1 MKLLFNIEIEEDDV
15 LFVCLEDNVK
25 LLLNSSAKYRPMTH
39 SRSSVAEYYLTTFTE
54 WYIAHL

>member
-15 LFVCLEDNVK
+15 LFVCLEDSVK

-39 SRSSVAEYYLTTFTE
+39 SRSSVAEYYLTRFTE

>member
-25 LLLNSSAKYRPMTH
+25 LAKQYR
-39 SRSSVAEYYLTTFTE
+39 
-54 WYIAHL
+54 